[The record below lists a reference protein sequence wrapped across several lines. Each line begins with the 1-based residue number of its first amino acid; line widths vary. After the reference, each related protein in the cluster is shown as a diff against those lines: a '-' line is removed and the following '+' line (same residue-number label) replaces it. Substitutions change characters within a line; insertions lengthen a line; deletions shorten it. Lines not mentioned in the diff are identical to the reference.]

1 MASGPSMCEEPGF
14 FCFFFSSR
22 RRHTRSKRDWSSD
35 VCSSDLQSACTMCG
49 NCVTGCNVGSK
60 TTLMMTA
67 LPLAESRGA
76 KLFTG
81 ATVLSVM
88 PSGNPGYR
96 WIIRLR
102 RTASEKTAL
111 RDEVFHLAAREVIL
125 AAGTLGSTEILKRS
139 EALHGLKFSGEL
151 GQKFSGNG
159 DAIAFGF
166 AQKHPVHAI
175 GEPVQQGG
183 PYAVGPTITGMV
195 RTGVRDQDGKWQKLT
210 IEDAAVPTSIS
221 SLFGELLTTGAFLH
235 RLGNPK
241 LPKWYRMAKGTDP
254 ITV

>member
-1 MASGPSMCEEPGF
+1 
-14 FCFFFSSR
+14 
-22 RRHTRSKRDWSSD
+22 
-35 VCSSDLQSACTMCG
+35 
-49 NCVTGCNVGSK
+49 
-60 TTLMMTA
+60 
-67 LPLAESRGA
+67 
-76 KLFTG
+76 
-81 ATVLSVM
+81 
-88 PSGNPGYR
+88 
-96 WIIRLR
+96 
-102 RTASEKTAL
+102 
-111 RDEVFHLAAREVIL
+111 
-125 AAGTLGSTEILKRS
+125 AGTLGSTEILKRS
-139 EALHGLKFSGEL
+139 EDLHGLKFSGEL

-241 LPKWYRMAKGTDP
+241 LPKWYRLAKGTDP
-254 ITV
+254 ITVAPKAIDHSHILLVMGDDGAGGKLTQRQAKDNTHYHAHLVEDRVLIGSTTAL